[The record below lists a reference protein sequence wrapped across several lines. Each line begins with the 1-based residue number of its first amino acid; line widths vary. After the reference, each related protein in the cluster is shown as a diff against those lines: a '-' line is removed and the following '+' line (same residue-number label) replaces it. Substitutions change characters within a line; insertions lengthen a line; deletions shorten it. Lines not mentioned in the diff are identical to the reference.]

1 MDIAKGTLSVVAI
14 TILSMLVLASIAVA
28 VAVGVSAAGVWLV
41 RWVVR
46 SRQDQAVPN
55 ER

>member
-1 MDIAKGTLSVVAI
+1 MEIAKGTLSVVAI

-41 RWVVR
+41 RWVIHKR
-46 SRQDQAVPN
+46 AESTAPTP
-55 ER
+55 